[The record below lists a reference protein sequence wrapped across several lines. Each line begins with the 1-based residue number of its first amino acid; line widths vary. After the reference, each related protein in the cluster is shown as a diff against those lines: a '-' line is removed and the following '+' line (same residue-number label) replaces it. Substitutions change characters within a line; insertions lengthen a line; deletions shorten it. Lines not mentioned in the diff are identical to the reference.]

1 MRYLT
6 FIVFIL
12 STLPFNNLVNGQSL
26 RGKVIDKST
35 NAPLEF
41 VHIGIIGKN
50 SGSISKESGDFELE
64 LSQFIDSDT
73 ILISHIGY
81 KTLQLTAGD
90 ISTNSDI
97 SLALEPINFE
107 IPEIVIIGNDVES
120 YTLGREKTT
129 KITTGHSGASSY
141 GVGKEWGLLIKY
153 ENVPYYIKDVSFHT
167 RFNTVDSVLFR
178 INVYE
183 LNDFQFPGRSML
195 NKPIYTKSYKRDKWI
210 SSSIIAHNILVE
222 KDIVVTFETIRI
234 WYKKKGKNQLFFTH
248 GEGYEEGTT
257 YSRESS
263 HSKWL
268 INQSGPIAM
277 YVKCVKK
284 E

>member
-12 STLPFNNLVNGQSL
+12 CTLLFNNLVDGQSL

-35 NAPLEF
+35 KAPLEF
-41 VHIGIIGKN
+41 VHIGIKGKN
-50 SGSISKESGDFELE
+50 SGSITRESGDFELE

-81 KTLQLTAGD
+81 KTLQLAAGD
-90 ISTNSDI
+90 FSTNSDI
-97 SLALEPINFE
+97 SIALEPINFE
-107 IPEIVIIGNDVES
+107 VPEIIIFGRDVES
-120 YTLGREKTT
+120 YTLGRKKPT
-129 KITTGHSGASSY
+129 KVTTGHSGTGAY

-153 ENVPYYIKDVSFHT
+153 EDVPYYIKDVSFHT

-183 LNDFQFPGRSML
+183 LNDFQLPGATML
-195 NKPIYTKSYKRDKWI
+195 KKPIYTKSYKRDKWI

-222 KDIVVTFETIRI
+222 KDVVVTFETIRI
-234 WYKKKGKNQLFFTH
+234 WYRKKGKNQLFFTH
-248 GEGYEEGTT
+248 GAGYNEGTT

-277 YVKCVKK
+277 YIDCIKK
-284 E
+284 